1 MINEI
6 ISMNGYGLY
15 VWSAFSF
22 TLISFGSLFLITKLQ
37 LLKEKRQFVYKF
49 GLLNTKKVRIAKSQK
64 INKEILAGILSSNI

>member
-22 TLISFGSLFLITKLQ
+22 TLLSFGSLFLVIKLQ
-37 LLKEKRQFVYKF
+37 LLKEKSRFVSTF
-49 GLLNTKKVRIAKSQK
+49 GSLNTEKARVAKSQK
-64 INKEILAGILSSNI
+64 INKEILVGILESKI

>member
-22 TLISFGSLFLITKLQ
+22 TLISFVSLFLITKLQ
-37 LLKEKRQFVYKF
+37 LLKEKRRFVYKF
-49 GLLNTKKVRIAKSQK
+49 GLLNTEKVRVAKSQK

>member
-6 ISMNGYGLY
+6 ISMDGYGLY

>member
-37 LLKEKRQFVYKF
+37 LLKEKRRFVYKF
-49 GLLNTKKVRIAKSQK
+49 GLLNTEKVRVAKSQK